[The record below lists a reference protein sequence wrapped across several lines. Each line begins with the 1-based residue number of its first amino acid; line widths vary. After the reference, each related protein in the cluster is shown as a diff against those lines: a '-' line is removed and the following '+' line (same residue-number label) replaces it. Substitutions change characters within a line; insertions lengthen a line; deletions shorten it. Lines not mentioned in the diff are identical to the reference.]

1 MNPTSSEEIDISNII
16 YQELTSESDKLFT
29 LQEIYDIFYER
40 FELVKKLELREEI
53 KRKVQ
58 IAFFTIEGEYDN
70 IYRVTVGS
78 TNYLIASLRN
88 KMEILKEVATKQ
100 PKPLVNK
107 TANDEKEILSFASKE
122 DYVKL
127 IKCFIAEKNFSFMYD
142 GNLLDGVNHPIQI
155 LILNNEYDTILQL
168 CDLTTVDFSVKN
180 SQGKNCLE
188 MATENNNCKILRYI
202 LEKNYEV
209 KITNLYKLNESLKDV
224 QKQNYD
230 KITELK
236 ARIESIELDHERLD
250 ELNFLNNV
258 YKGIILI
265 LIILFF
271 KYASFN

>member
-250 ELNFLNNV
+250 ELNFLNKV